1 VIRRDF
7 NQAKMGLLRSE
18 EMKHGTVILPSNAAR
33 FYINLVGHKSTI
45 QFQDMNAHDLHR
57 PYKQHI
63 QRIEDLERML
73 RFLTEELRKLPG
85 VNLVRNRVEDFL
97 ASEDFTL
104 DTLEDRIKNVYS
116 QYIGFRDNNR
126 ALADEVTAAIEEKY
140 VMQTAWGTLTSTI
153 NADKPVSS
161 SLGDPL
167 LADRSKE
174 GMEFGNICGVLA
186 REEQERFSR
195 AIFRASRGN
204 TFTHFED
211 IPEKL
216 SDSKSGGSRT
226 LEKCVFVIYF
236 QGGHSTS
243 LYDKIIKICS
253 SFNVSFYDWPATK
266 SDAQRRISSLEQVI
280 SDKKTTLSA
289 FEKYVVD
296 ESAQLVCPQR
306 EGGNSLVENWRLFCI
321 KEKSIYATLN
331 MFTGGEH
338 HLTCRADC
346 WFPASEESEIKRI
359 LDTRPPVSIGALRVS
374 ATLVCDDL
382 VAKGKVNPPTHFK
395 KSEFMGA
402 FQELVDTYGVPR
414 YQEANPALFAI
425 VTFPFI
431 FGIMYGD
438 IGHGSLLLAGGIYML
453 RNGQGMKQSESELVK
468 GFYSARY
475 LITAMGF
482 FAVYAGLMYN
492 DFFSMGTALFTSRF
506 QDPDVMPEGAPQYEM
521 VPKPWF
527 NSLNAVDHGG
537 HGPYPLGLDPA
548 WAGAANELLFV
559 NSMKMKLSVLFG
571 VVQMLVGVALKFA
584 NSVFFKNKTDFVFEC
599 IPQLMFMLAFFGYMD
614 WMIMYKW
621 VTPINEDPALNGPPG
636 IINTMITMG
645 LGTPDR
651 NPLYVGQP
659 GVQAFLMKLT
669 ICAVPLMLI
678 PKPIILWL
686 ENKRKTATQS
696 HGARSGTTTADG
708 EYTALV
714 EEGGKQVAQTTA
726 GHGEHEEFEI
736 GEVVIHQMIE
746 TIEYVLGTV
755 SHTASY
761 LRLWALSLAHQQ
773 LSLVF
778 FQKALVPALVS
789 GPIIINGIYIYI
801 AFTVFFGITAGV
813 LLGMDV
819 MECFLHTLRLHWV
832 EFQSK
837 FYKADGYAFNPYSH
851 MDILKNAPATGTQSA
866 E

>member
-1 VIRRDF
+1 
-7 NQAKMGLLRSE
+7 MGLVRSE

-33 FYINLVGHKSTI
+33 FYVNLVGHRSNM

-73 RFLTEELRKLPG
+73 RFLMDELRKLPG

-104 DTLEDRIKNVYS
+104 DTLEERIKTLYT
-116 QYIGFRDNNR
+116 QYTGFRDNNK
-126 ALADEVTAAIEEKY
+126 ALGDEVTAAIEEKY
-140 VMQTAWGTLTSTI
+140 VMQTAWGTLLSTI
-153 NADKPVSS
+153 NADRPVANH
-161 SLGDPL
+161 LADPL
-167 LADRSKE
+167 LGDKAKE
-174 GMEFGNICGVLA
+174 GMEFGNICGVIA
-186 REEQERFSR
+186 REEQERFAR

-204 TFTHFED
+204 TFTHFEE
-211 IPEKL
+211 IPEKF
-216 SDSKSGGSRT
+216 SV
-226 LEKCVFVIYF
+226 LEKSVFVIYF
-236 QGGHSTS
+236 QGGQATS

-253 SFNVSFYDWPATK
+253 SFNVSFYNWPETK
-266 SDAQRRISSLEQVI
+266 SDAQRRIASLEQTI
-280 SDKKTTLSA
+280 ADKKATLSA

-296 ESAQLVCPQR
+296 ESAQLVCPER
-306 EGGNSLVENWRLFCI
+306 ADGNSLVENWRLFCI
-321 KEKSIYATLN
+321 KEKSVYATLN

-346 WFPASEESEIKRI
+346 WFPASEEAEIKRM
-359 LDTRPPVSIGALRVS
+359 LNTRPPVSVGALRVS
-374 ATLVCDDL
+374 ATLVTDDL
-382 VAKGKVNPPTHFK
+382 VKKKKLNPPTYFK

-438 IGHGSLLLAGGIYML
+438 IGHGSMLLAAGIYML
-453 RNGQGMKQSESELVK
+453 KNGASMRQSDSELVK
-468 GFYSARY
+468 GFYAARY

-482 FAVYAGLMYN
+482 FSVYAGLMYN
-492 DFFSMGTALFTSRF
+492 DFFSMGTAFFSSRF
-506 QDPDVMPEGAPQYEM
+506 EDPSPMPQGSSQYEM
-521 VPKPWF
+521 APKGWF
-527 NSLNAVDHGG
+527 NSQNEVGHPG
-537 HGPYPLGLDPA
+537 HGPYPFGLDPA
-548 WAGAANELLFV
+548 WAGASNELLFV

-571 VVQMLVGVALKFA
+571 VVQMLVGVGLKFA
-584 NSVFFKNKTDFVFEC
+584 NSVFFKNKTDFIFEC
-599 IPQLMFMLAFFGYMD
+599 IPQLMFMVAFFGYMD

-621 VTPINEDPALNGPPG
+621 VTPISADPALNGPPG

-651 NPLYVGQP
+651 NPLYLGQP
-659 GVQAFLMKLT
+659 EVQSLLMKIT
-669 ICAVPLMLI
+669 IWAVPLMLI
-678 PKPIILWL
+678 PKPVILFL
-686 ENKRKTATQS
+686 ENRRK
-696 HGARSGTTTADG
+696 HGTKDGHRIGTTAADR
-708 EYTALV
+708 EYAALV
-714 EEGGKQVAQTTA
+714 EEGGKTGHSSA
-726 GHGEHEEFEI
+726 HGELEEFEI

-789 GPIIINGIYIYI
+789 SPVVINGIFIYI
-801 AFTVFFGITAGV
+801 AFAIFFGITAGV

-837 FYKADGYAFNPYSH
+837 FYKADGYAFCPYSH
-851 MDILKNAPATGTQSA
+851 VDILKNAPATAGPSSA
-866 E
+866 SD

>member
-1 VIRRDF
+1 
-7 NQAKMGLLRSE
+7 MGLLRSE
-18 EMKHGTVILPSNAAR
+18 TMKHGTVILPSNAAR
-33 FYINLVGHKSTI
+33 FYVNLVGHQSNV

-73 RFLTEELRKLPG
+73 RFLMEELRKLPG
-85 VNLVRNRVEDFL
+85 VSLVRNHVDEFL
-97 ASEDFTL
+97 GNESLSL
-104 DTLEDRIKNVYS
+104 DSLEEQIKSVYS
-116 QYIGFRDNNR
+116 QYTGFRDNNK
-126 ALADEVTAAIEEKY
+126 ALADELTAAIEEKY
-140 VMQTAWGTLTSTI
+140 VMHTAWSTLTATI
-153 NADKPVSS
+153 NADRPVSS
-161 SLGDPL
+161 GLVDPL
-167 LADRSKE
+167 LADRAGRE
-174 GMEFGNICGVLA
+174 GMEFGNICGVIA
-186 REEQERFSR
+186 REEQDRFAR
-195 AIFRASRGN
+195 AVFRASRGN
-204 TFTHFED
+204 TFTHFEE
-211 IPEKL
+211 IPEML
-216 SDSKSGGSRT
+216 SDLKSGGARKINKS
-226 LEKCVFVIYF
+226 VFVIYF
-236 QGGHSTS
+236 QGGQSTA
-243 LYDKIIKICS
+243 LYEKIVKICC
-253 SFNVSFYDWPATK
+253 SFSVSFYDWPTTK
-266 SDAQRRISSLEQVI
+266 SDAQRRIASLEQVI
-280 SDKKTTLSA
+280 ADKKTTLTA

-296 ESAQLVCPQR
+296 ESAKLVCPER

-321 KEKSIYATLN
+321 KEKSIFATLN

-346 WFPASEESEIKRI
+346 WFPAAEEGEIRRI
-359 LDTRPPVSIGALRVS
+359 LSTRPPATVGGVTVS
-374 ATLVCDDL
+374 ATLVTDDL
-382 VAKGKVNPPTHFK
+382 VAKGAVNPPTHFK

-425 VTFPFI
+425 VTFPFV

-438 IGHGSLLLAGGIYML
+438 IGHGSLLLAAGIYML
-453 RNGQGMKQSESELVK
+453 KNGASMKQSDSELVK
-468 GFYSARY
+468 GFYGARF

-482 FAVYAGLMYN
+482 FAVYAGLMYSE
-492 DFFSMGTALFTSRF
+492 FFAMGTALFSSRF
-506 QDPDVMPEGAPQYEM
+506 EDPSVMPEGAPQYEM
-521 VPKPWF
+521 SPKSWF
-527 NSLNAVDHGG
+527 NSLNAVGHGG
-537 HGPYPLGLDPA
+537 HGPYPVGLDPA
-548 WAGAANELLFV
+548 WHGAANELLFV

-571 VVQMLVGVALKFA
+571 VVQMLVGVGLKFA

-621 VTPINEDPALNGPPG
+621 VTPITQDPALNGPPG

-645 LGTPDR
+645 LGTPDH
-651 NPLYVGQP
+651 NPLYLGQSD
-659 GVQAFLMKLT
+659 VQALLMKIT
-669 ICAVPLMLI
+669 IWAVPLMLI
-678 PKPIILWL
+678 PKPVILYL
-686 ENKRKTATQS
+686 ENKRKVAAQQ
-696 HGARSGTTTADG
+696 ARSGTTTADG
-708 EYTALV
+708 EYAALV
-714 EEGGKQVAQTTA
+714 EHGGKT
-726 GHGEHEEFEI
+726 GHATHEHEQFEI

-778 FQKALVPALVS
+778 LQKALTPSLVS
-789 GPIIINGIYIYI
+789 GPMLINGIFIYI
-801 AFTVFFGITAGV
+801 AFAIFFGITAGV

-837 FYKADGYAFNPYSH
+837 FYKADGYAFNPFSH
-851 MDILKNAPATGTQSA
+851 VDTLKNAPATGGAASA

>member
-1 VIRRDF
+1 
-7 NQAKMGLLRSE
+7 
-18 EMKHGTVILPSNAAR
+18 MKHGTVILPSNAAR
-33 FYINLVGHKSTI
+33 FYVNLVGHQSNI

-57 PYKQHI
+57 PYKLHI
-63 QRIEDLERML
+63 QRTEDLERML
-73 RFLTEELRKLPG
+73 RFLLDELRKLPG
-85 VNLVRNRVEDFL
+85 VVLTRNRVEDFL
-97 ASEDFTL
+97 GNENYTL
-104 DTLEDRIKNVYS
+104 DMLEDQIKKVYN
-116 QYIGFRDNNR
+116 QYVGFRDNNK
-126 ALADEVTAAIEEKY
+126 ALADELTAAIEEKY
-140 VMQTAWGTLTSTI
+140 VMHTAWSTLTVTG
-153 NADKPVSS
+153 NPDKPVAT
-161 SLGDPL
+161 SLADPL
-167 LADRSKE
+167 LLDRSKE
-174 GMEFGNICGVLA
+174 GMEFGNISGAIA
-186 REEQERFSR
+186 RDDQERFAR
-195 AIFRASRGN
+195 AVFRASRGN
-204 TFTHFED
+204 TFAHFEE
-211 IPEKL
+211 IPEQL
-216 SDSKSGGSRT
+216 SDLRSGGSRKIT
-226 LEKCVFVIYF
+226 KSVFVIYL
-236 QGGHSTS
+236 QGGQSSS
-243 LYDKIIKICS
+243 LYDKIVKICT
-253 SFNVSFYDWPATK
+253 SFNVSFYDWPETK
-266 SDAQRRISSLEQVI
+266 SDAQRRIASLEQVI
-280 SDKKTTLSA
+280 ADKKATLTA
-289 FEKYVVD
+289 FEKYVID
-296 ESAQLVCPQR
+296 ESAQLVCPER

-346 WFPASEESEIKRI
+346 WFPASEEGEIRRI
-359 LDTRPPVSIGALRVS
+359 LNSRPPASVGGLKVS
-374 ATLVCDDL
+374 ATLVTDDL
-382 VAKGKVNPPTHFK
+382 VAKGEVNPPTHFK

-438 IGHGSLLLAGGIYML
+438 IGHGSLLLAAGVYML
-453 RNGQGMKQSESELVK
+453 KNGASLKQSESDLVK
-468 GFYSARY
+468 GFYGARF

-492 DFFSMGTALFTSRF
+492 DFFSMGTAFFSSRF
-506 QDPDVMPEGAPQYEM
+506 EDPSDIQEGAPQYEM
-521 VPKPWF
+521 VPKSWF
-527 NSLNAVDHGG
+527 NSLNAVGHGG
-537 HGPYPLGLDPA
+537 HGPYPVGLDPA
-548 WAGAANELLFV
+548 WVGASNELLFV

-571 VVQMLVGVALKFA
+571 VVQMLVGVGLKFA

-621 VTPINEDPALNGPPG
+621 VTPITQDPALNGPPG

-651 NPLYVGQP
+651 NPLYLGQTE
-659 GVQAFLMKLT
+659 VQALLMKLT
-669 ICAVPLMLI
+669 IWAVPLMLI
-678 PKPIILWL
+678 PKPVILWL
-686 ENKRKTATQS
+686 ENRRKTAETQ
-696 HGARSGTTTADG
+696 ARSGTTTADG

-714 EEGGKQVAQTTA
+714 EDGGKSHQVASA
-726 GHGEHEEFEI
+726 HGEHEEFEI

-789 GPIIINGIYIYI
+789 GPIIINGIFIYI
-801 AFTVFFGITAGV
+801 AFTMFFGITAGV

-837 FYKADGYAFNPYSH
+837 FYKADGYAFSPFSH
-851 MDILKNAPATGTQSA
+851 MDTLKSAPASGGSSGSSD
-866 E
+866 

>member
-1 VIRRDF
+1 
-7 NQAKMGLLRSE
+7 MGLLRSE

-33 FYINLVGHKSTI
+33 FYVNLVGHKSNI

-73 RFLTEELRKLPG
+73 RFLIEELRKLPG
-85 VNLVRNRVEDFL
+85 VNLVRNRVEDYL
-97 ASEDFTL
+97 SSEEFTL
-104 DTLEDRIKNVYS
+104 ESLEERIKSVYN

-126 ALADEVTAAIEEKY
+126 ALADEATAAIEEKY
-140 VMQTAWGTLTSTI
+140 VMQAAWGTLISTI
-153 NADKPVSS
+153 NADRPVSS
-161 SLGDPL
+161 ALADPL
-167 LADRSKE
+167 LVDKSKE
-174 GMEFGNICGVLA
+174 GMEFGNICGVIA

-204 TFTHFED
+204 TFTHFEE

-216 SDSKSGGSRT
+216 SDLKAGSSRRLDKS
-226 LEKCVFVIYF
+226 VFVIYF
-236 QGGHSTS
+236 QGGQSTS
-243 LYDKIIKICS
+243 LYEKIIKICS

-266 SDAQRRISSLEQVI
+266 SDAQRRISSLEQTI

-296 ESAQLVCPQR
+296 ESAQLVCPERQD
-306 EGGNSLVENWRLFCI
+306 GNSQVENWRLFCI

-346 WFPASEESEIKRI
+346 WFPASEEVDIKRI
-359 LDTRPPVSIGALRVS
+359 LDARPPVSVGALRVS
-374 ATLVCDDL
+374 ATLVADDL
-382 VAKGKVNPPTHFK
+382 VLKGKVNPPTHFR

-438 IGHGSLLLAGGIYML
+438 IGHGSLLLAAGIYML
-453 RNGQGMKQSESELVK
+453 RNGQGMKQSESDLVK

-492 DFFSMGTALFTSRF
+492 DFFSLGTAFFTSRF
-506 QDPDVMPEGAPQYEM
+506 QDPDPMPEGSPQYEM
-521 VPKPWF
+521 VPKSWF
-527 NSLNAVDHGG
+527 NSFNAVDHGG
-537 HGPYPLGLDPA
+537 HGPYPFGLDPA
-548 WAGAANELLFV
+548 WVGASNELLYV

-571 VVQMLVGVALKFA
+571 VVQMLVGVALKFS
-584 NSVFFKNKTDFVFEC
+584 NSVFFKNKTDFIFEC
-599 IPQLMFMLAFFGYMD
+599 IPQLMFMVAFFGYMD

-621 VTPINEDPALNGPPG
+621 VTPITEDPALNGPPG

-645 LGTPDR
+645 LGTPDH
-651 NPLYVGQP
+651 NPLFIGQTN
-659 GVQAFLMKLT
+659 VQGLLMKIT

-686 ENKRKTATQS
+686 ENKRKTAS
-696 HGARSGTTTADG
+696 AEAARSGTTTADG
-708 EYTALV
+708 EYTSLV
-714 EEGGKQVAQTTA
+714 DEGGKPAVA
-726 GHGEHEEFEI
+726 HGEHEEFEI

-789 GPIIINGIYIYI
+789 GPVIINGIYIYI

-837 FYKADGYAFNPYSH
+837 FYKADGYAFSPYSH
-851 MDILKNAPATGTQSA
+851 MEILKNAPASGTTSSSD
-866 E
+866 